1 MLNQYALQFVETAKW
16 LEIKNAMTIILFLM
30 MDVVRLVQLKQDMF
44 VQVYLQF
51 VLTNVEILFMIST
64 KEKFVIMGLVSKK
77 MVAQMIVKPS
87 ILAGIAIR

>member
-1 MLNQYALQFVETAKW
+1 M
-16 LEIKNAMTIILFLM
+16 IKILLLM